1 MLFMSLNFARL
12 TSMAVLLS
20 IVFFALV
27 SPSRAAELSDAEVDA
42 LFKRHPATMWKAL
55 AERWDEIKAKMTT
68 PVENLSLPL
77 EYHPNGLV
85 RARLFA
91 ERSQIFEDGM
101 IFASGVKVALYD
113 DKGVLD
119 GFLKAKDCI
128 FDREASHGYCK
139 GRVEVKYGSDVIR
152 GVGMYFSISGEYI
165 KILSD
170 CEIRTKRFQ
179 GNLGRL
185 L

>member
-1 MLFMSLNFARL
+1 MSFSFIRL
-12 TSMAVLLS
+12 TALAVLLS
-20 IVFFALV
+20 AAFYAPLRICC
-27 SPSRAAELSDAEVDA
+27 AAELSDAEVDA
-42 LFKRHPATMWKAL
+42 LFKRHPDAGWKVL
-55 AERWDEIKAKMTT
+55 AERWDEVKARMTT

-101 IFASGVKVALYD
+101 VFASGVKIRLYD
-113 DKGVLD
+113 EKGILD
-119 GFLKAKDCI
+119 GYLIAGDCI

-139 GRVEVKYGSDVIR
+139 GRVEVKYGSDILK
-152 GVGMYFSISGEYI
+152 GVGMYFSISKEYI

-170 CEIRTKRFQ
+170 CEIITKRFQ

>member
-1 MLFMSLNFARL
+1 M
-12 TSMAVLLS
+12 
-20 IVFFALV
+20 
-27 SPSRAAELSDAEVDA
+27 
-42 LFKRHPATMWKAL
+42 K
-55 AERWDEIKAKMTT
+55 T

-91 ERSQIFEDGM
+91 KHSQIFEDGM
-101 IFASGVKVALYD
+101 VFATGVRVKLYNE
-113 DKGVLD
+113 KGVVD
-119 GFLKAKDCI
+119 GYLTAGDCI

-165 KILSD
+165 KILSN

>member
-1 MLFMSLNFARL
+1 MSVKFARL
-12 TSMAVLLS
+12 TAMKAMSCFVLTALLS
-20 IVFFALV
+20 VL
-27 SPSRAAELSDAEVDA
+27 SYSAELSDAEINA
-42 LFKRHPATMWKAL
+42 LFNRHTDSGWKAL
-55 AERWDEIKAKMTT
+55 AERWEDVSAKMTA

-77 EYHPNGLV
+77 EYHPNGRI

-91 ERSQIFEDGM
+91 VKSQIFEDETV
-101 IFASGVKVALYD
+101 FASGVKVILYD
-113 DKGVLD
+113 ENGEID
-119 GFLKAKDCI
+119 GHLTAGDCI
-128 FDREASHGYCK
+128 FDRKSSHGYCK
-139 GRVEVKYGSDVIR
+139 GRVEVKYGSDVLK
-152 GVGMYFSISGEYI
+152 GVGMYFSMSGEYI